1 MAAVSVES
9 KKLLK
14 RVAEYYRHSLSAGSE
29 GLTYLRDK
37 LQIHHNLVI
46 EDCRLGYSDGS
57 LVDTLPEDP
66 AVITHLTELGILD
79 KKGRDRLRHCIV
91 VPLMDASG
99 DIVNLYARNVRHHR
113 ARYMSRTV
121 TGLINPRAFKA
132 CDCVILTA
140 SVTDLLVIYDRGVRS
155 CAHIHCG
162 SHFEPAG
169 AFHRSRSLKR
179 ILVLEFNTCRPS
191 ACIRR
196 LIDHLTH
203 RGIAVHSLHL
213 PSKNALSFF
222 SQHTIKEFEQLVE
235 DVKRE
240 GARVSPARVARQFE
254 RTEEGFCCIADGV
267 RQYEIKGISR
277 KATQLKVTI
286 KASMDQ
292 GGSTPF
298 ELSTVDMYS
307 YRARIWFAK
316 LCADLFAVAEDIVQ
330 ADLHSILE
338 HAENLHDAPNDG
350 KIRLT
355 ENEKREAVAFL
366 RAPDLMESILA
377 DFEAIG
383 VIGEQTNKLVGYLAA
398 VSRKLDEPLSILI
411 QSRSAAGKSTL
422 QDGILAL
429 VPPEDVL
436 KYTRITDQ
444 ALFYSGENTFAHKI
458 LAIEEGPGMKGAA
471 YSIRNIQS
479 SGKITIAA
487 TGKSAGE
494 YGLKTRDY
502 TVKGP
507 VAVMLT
513 TTASTL
519 DEETASRFIVLSID
533 ESARMT
539 RAIHDHH
546 RRQEALNGVIA
557 KRKARQLFLKHHNAQ
572 RLLKPVQVV
581 NPYARHL
588 SYPSGFL
595 KARRDFGKYLGL
607 IKATAFLHQYQRE
620 RLTASID
627 GDDYAYIQVTLADI
641 EQANAL
647 AAEVMGQ
654 CPDDLPM
661 SSRQLLRRI
670 HQMVSQLA
678 AERGLPVAKISFTR
692 RMIREFTGW
701 SNWQVRTYLPP
712 LLDYEYLILQ
722 PQSRVNRYS
731 FAVNAG
737 ENSRGVYWAGL
748 QLTPAS
754 ELERMAH
761 ESSNGD

>member
-1 MAAVSVES
+1 VAATSVES

-14 RVAEYYRHSLSAGSE
+14 RVAEYYGHSLSEGSD

-46 EDCRLGYSDGS
+46 EDCQLGYSDGS

-66 AVITHLTELGILD
+66 AVITRLTGLGILD

-91 VPLMDASG
+91 VPLRDASG

-113 ARYMSRTV
+113 ARYMRSSV

-132 CDCVILTA
+132 CDDVILTA
-140 SVTDLLVIYDRGVRS
+140 SVTDLLVIYDRGLRC

-162 SHFEPAG
+162 SHIESAG

-179 ILVLEFNTCRPS
+179 ILVLAFNTRRPA
-191 ACIRR
+191 ACIKR
-196 LIDHLTH
+196 LIDHFTH
-203 RGIAVHSLHL
+203 KGIAVHPLHL
-213 PSKNALSFF
+213 PGKNALSFF

-235 DVKRE
+235 DAKRE
-240 GARVSPARVARQFE
+240 KGRVSPAKVAWQFE
-254 RTEEGFCCIADGV
+254 RTEEGFYCIADGV
-267 RQYEIKGISR
+267 RQYEIKGIRR
-277 KATQLKVTI
+277 KTTQLKVTI

-338 HAENLHDAPNDG
+338 HAENLQVAASNG

-355 ENEKREAVAFL
+355 EKEKHEALAFL
-366 RAPDLMESILA
+366 RAPDLMERILA

-398 VSRKLDEPLSILI
+398 VSRKLDEPLSVLI

-546 RRQEALNGVIA
+546 RRQEVLNGVIA
-557 KRKARQLFLKHHNAQ
+557 KSKARQLCLKHHNAQ
-572 RLLKPVQVV
+572 RLLKPVLVV

-607 IKATAFLHQYQRE
+607 IKVTAFLHQYQRE
-620 RLTASID
+620 RLTASIN
-627 GDDYAYIQVTLADI
+627 GDDYTYIQVTLADI

-661 SSRQLLRRI
+661 SSRQLLKRI
-670 HQMVSQLA
+670 HQMVMQLA
-678 AERGLPVAKISFTR
+678 AERGLPVAKIAFTR
-692 RMIREFTGW
+692 RMIREHTGW

-731 FAVNAG
+731 FAVNTG

-748 QLTPAS
+748 QLTPAT
-754 ELERMAH
+754 ELERMTY
-761 ESSNGD
+761 EPSNSD